1 MIRVTSDAT
10 IHSFSPDHP
19 PIATVESGA
28 TILLSTADCFKGQIR
43 DDGTMVSHVD
53 RSLANP
59 ATGPIAIDGAR
70 PGDILAV
77 DILELSPSTWGL
89 TVATPGMG
97 LLGGLIDQERTH
109 VVEVDQDAIRLGS
122 VKLPCRPMLGVI
134 GVAPARGAVSTV
146 RPGDH
151 GGNLDC
157 TLIRQGAT
165 VYLPVAVPGALFAA
179 GDMHAAMGDGEVS
192 GTGIEVPGTALLC
205 LRIVTG
211 RASEGPWV
219 ETGDTLAAVA
229 SAATLDAAVSIAT
242 TRAVRY
248 IATALNIDHIEAYM
262 LAGAALRLRICQVVN
277 PLATVRAEI
286 PKWLL
291 PEGNRSFGR

>member
-1 MIRVTSDAT
+1 MIRVTSETA
-10 IHSFSPDHP
+10 IQNFSADHP
-19 PIATVESGA
+19 PVVTVESGA

-43 DDGTMVSHVD
+43 DEGTLVSQVD

-59 ATGPIAIDGAR
+59 ATGPVAIDGAE
-70 PGDILAV
+70 PGDTLAV
-77 DILELSPSTWGL
+77 DILELSPAVWGL
-89 TVATPGMG
+89 TVAAPGMG
-97 LLGGLIDQERTH
+97 LLGELVDQERTYLI
-109 VVEVDQDAIRLGS
+109 EVGLDGIRLGA
-122 VKLPCRPMLGVI
+122 VKIPYRPMLGVI
-134 GVAPARGAVSTV
+134 GVAPACGAVSTV
-146 RPGDH
+146 RPGAH

-179 GDMHAAMGDGEVS
+179 GDMHAAMGDGEIS

-205 LRIVTG
+205 LRVIKGLTID
-211 RASEGPWV
+211 APWV
-219 ETGDTLAAVA
+219 ETGDSLVAIA
-229 SAATLDAAVSIAT
+229 SAETLDAAVRAAT
-242 TRAVRY
+242 MRAVRY
-248 IATALNIDHIEAYM
+248 IASSLSIDFVEAYV

-291 PEGNRSFGR
+291 PENRRSLGR

>member
-1 MIRVTSDAT
+1 MIRVTSDTT

-43 DDGTMVSHVD
+43 DEGTLVSHVD

-59 ATGPIAIDGAR
+59 ATGPVAIDGAG
-70 PGDILAV
+70 PGDTLAV

-89 TVATPGMG
+89 TVAAPGMG
-97 LLGGLIDQERTH
+97 LLGELIDQERTH
-109 VVEVDQDAIRLGS
+109 VVEVEQDGIKLGS
-122 VKLPCRPMLGVI
+122 AKLPYRPMLGVI
-134 GVAPARGAVSTV
+134 GVAPACGAVSTV

-165 VYLPVAVPGALFAA
+165 VYLPIAVPGALFAA

-205 LRIVTG
+205 LRVLSGLAID
-211 RASEGPWV
+211 GPWV
-219 ETGDTLAAVA
+219 ETGDSLAAIA
-229 SAATLDAAVSIAT
+229 SATTLDAAVRIAT

-248 IATALNIDHIEAYM
+248 IAASLSIDFVEAYM
-262 LAGAALRLRICQVVN
+262 LGGAALRLRICQVVN

-291 PEGNRSFGR
+291 PEGKRSLGR